1 MLPGSSF
8 RRQAT
13 MIFALLLLNIAAA
26 PAFQVAQRDAQEWI
40 KTLESPNRL
49 ARLRVDD
56 VVAQLHLKP
65 GLKVADIGA
74 GTGVFSRP
82 IARAI
87 LPGGEVYAVDI
98 DQALLDYIDERSKTE
113 NIDNI
118 RTVLG
123 RADDPQLPAHDI
135 DLVFFNDVL
144 HHIENGAAYL
154 KVLSAYIKPDGR
166 IALVEFDKPPGGESR
181 HPFVTREQ
189 ADQWMSDAGFVPQEI
204 HDDIFPNGGQW
215 FTMYRRR

>member
-1 MLPGSSF
+1 MFRGS
-8 RRQAT
+8 RLGQQA
-13 MIFALLLLNIAAA
+13 MIIFAVLLSGIAALGS
-26 PAFQVAQRDAQEWI
+26 QVAQRDAEEWI

-56 VVAQLHLKP
+56 VVAAL
-65 GLKVADIGA
+65 GLRSGFMVADIGA

-82 IARAI
+82 IAKAVS
-87 LPGGEVYAVDI
+87 PGGKVYAVDI
-98 DQALLDYIDERSKTE
+98 DQELLDYIDQRSRSE
-113 NIDNI
+113 HIDNI
-118 RTVLG
+118 QTVLG
-123 RADDPQLPAHDI
+123 RADDPQLPTHDI

-154 KVLSAYIKPDGR
+154 KVLSPYIKPDGR

-189 ADQWMSDAGFVPQEI
+189 ADQWMSDAGFYPQER
-204 HDDIFPNGGQW
+204 HDEIFPNGGQW
-215 FTMYRRR
+215 FTIYRRK